1 MFFKLIDIKKYY
13 LNKEKQKMHA
23 LDGINLDINES
34 NFISFVGPSGAGKT
48 TLLLIIAG
56 LIRPSSG
63 DIYFD
68 NKKLTKLPDH
78 EWATIRKNYISIIF
92 QKKIVIPHLTVI
104 ENILTPLSFSPENL
118 NTDTITQELNELL
131 ELFELAQYKN
141 VYPSALSGGELQ
153 RLMIVRA
160 LITKPKILLADE
172 PTGDLD
178 IPTSLKI
185 MKILKDFNKKGLN
198 IVMVTHNKELAN
210 IAKNIYEIKQGKIDK
225 IIK

>member
-1 MFFKLIDIKKYY
+1 MFFKLIDIKKSY
-13 LNKEKQKMHA
+13 LNKEKKRIYA
-23 LDGINLDINES
+23 LDGINLDINQS
-34 NFISFVGPSGAGKT
+34 DFISFVGPSGAGKT

-56 LIRPSSG
+56 LIKPSSG

-68 NKKLTKLPDH
+68 NKKLTKLPDR
-78 EWATIRKNYISIIF
+78 EWATIRKNYLSIIF

-104 ENILTPLSFSPENL
+104 ENILTPLSFSPENI
-118 NTDTITQELNELL
+118 NPETFEQELDELL
-131 ELFELAQYKN
+131 ELFELTRYKN
-141 VYPSALSGGELQ
+141 VYPNTLSGGELQ

-178 IPTSLKI
+178 IPTSIKI

-210 IAKNIYEIKQGKIDK
+210 LAKNIYQIKQGRIDT